1 MLYYKP
7 VPPSLGYSR
16 QPINV
21 GSMRNAGVEIQLSAG
36 LLRYKNWDLDLNMTH
51 YKNKIL
57 SLDGDVPETGL
68 VYFDG
73 DPRGG
78 RLDVRLL
85 PERPM
90 RVSIPTPVSRSG
102 T

>member
-36 LLRYKNWDLDLNMTH
+36 LLRYKNFSWDLDLLTR
-51 YKNKIL
+51 YIKR
-57 SLDGDVPETGL
+57 TL
-68 VYFDG
+68 V
-73 DPRGG
+73 
-78 RLDVRLL
+78 
-85 PERPM
+85 
-90 RVSIPTPVSRSG
+90 
-102 T
+102 